1 MDTHHVFVRCPVCS
15 KDIPKAYA
23 RQHARKEH
31 PDEANNEV
39 KENVFQ
45 CGECLRT
52 FKSSRA
58 LGNHKDRSHNSNR
71 KRGAETQ
78 GRDGFLK
85 CKECKK
91 LFASKEHLRI
101 HVEKQHRQQGH
112 HCADCNGKPV
122 RNLAEHRRNVH
133 RADSRAGCANLRPA
147 PCGHCG
153 KVFATA
159 YAAKYHAQGCHS
171 DSMHNFRIQVDFP
184 LHIQGDHSPR

>member
-1 MDTHHVFVRCPVCS
+1 MDTYHVFVRCPVCN

-31 PDEANNEV
+31 PDDANNEV

-71 KRGAETQ
+71 KRISAETEK
-78 GRDGFLK
+78 GGDGFLK
-85 CKECKK
+85 CRECKK

-101 HVEKQHRQQGH
+101 HVEKLHSQVVSHYQ
-112 HCADCNGKPV
+112 
-122 RNLAEHRRNVH
+122 
-133 RADSRAGCANLRPA
+133 
-147 PCGHCG
+147 PC
-153 KVFATA
+153 
-159 YAAKYHAQGCHS
+159 
-171 DSMHNFRIQVDFP
+171 
-184 LHIQGDHSPR
+184 